1 MHATI
6 DFFQSQI
13 GALRLSRCTKLNRFA
28 GSVVLTHK
36 HLLLETIRRAGAP
49 SHATQTDVFAASRA
63 YQRQSSLDAGYAQ
76 AILPTSFVLPA
87 ERAELA
93 AAHAATLDS
102 GEVERRRWIIK
113 PLKTGR
119 GKGITF
125 SDDVS
130 AIDASLD
137 SVSKVRSPTGA
148 YRLGTAARP
157 FRREAASAAAAA
169 GNALA
174 LAGVGDTR
182 CRGVRGLCVHPKP
195 AAGQRAQG
203 IIPVCPAT
211 LCPARLGCATV
222 RAGGSAALRLAD
234 VARAAA
240 NVPVHRRALP
250 LGAQAVRVGRI
261 LRRAAHSESE
271 TGRTCSAAS
280 AACTAPHRTAPH
292 RWGVVRV

>member
-137 SVSKVRSPTGA
+137 SVSKVRSPTGPTA
-148 YRLGTAARP
+148 WVPRRGHSAGRLHPLPLLPAMRLRWQVSATRD
-157 FRREAASAAAAA
+157 AAA
-169 GNALA
+169 
-174 LAGVGDTR
+174 
-182 CRGVRGLCVHPKP
+182 CV
-195 AAGQRAQG
+195 
-203 IIPVCPAT
+203 V
-211 LCPARLGCATV
+211 
-222 RAGGSAALRLAD
+222 SAYILS
-234 VARAAA
+234 
-240 NVPVHRRALP
+240 P
-250 LGAQAVRVGRI
+250 LLVNERKA
-261 LRRAAHSESE
+261 
-271 TGRTCSAAS
+271 
-280 AACTAPHRTAPH
+280 
-292 RWGVVRV
+292 